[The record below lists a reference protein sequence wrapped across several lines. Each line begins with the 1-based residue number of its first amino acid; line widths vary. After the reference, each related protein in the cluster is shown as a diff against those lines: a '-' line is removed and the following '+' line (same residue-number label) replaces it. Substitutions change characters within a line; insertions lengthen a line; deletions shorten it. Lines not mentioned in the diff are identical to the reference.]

1 MALVQKTPTLIEE
14 MSGQSMML
22 QLYQKRSVL
31 KEIEGDDLS
40 LNGCGEG
47 RSVMNAR

>member
-1 MALVQKTPTLIEE
+1 MKEIE
-14 MSGQSMML
+14 GAMML

-31 KEIEGDDLS
+31 TVMEGDDLGV
-40 LNGCGEG
+40 NGCGEG